1 MPLRELPFQ
10 VENRRGDPVYGHVR
24 FREGVEQAPVVVV
37 CHGFKG
43 FKDWGTFPVWG
54 RRLAEAGFVS
64 VLFNFSYNGVAPEQ
78 PTEFTRLDLFAENTF
93 TRELDDLDAV
103 LTTVVEGRLPEAS
116 VDPSR
121 LGLMG
126 HSRGGGT
133 ALLQAAADDRINA
146 LVTWSAV
153 SMFLDRFPTSW
164 IRDWE
169 TRGYAEVMNARTGQ
183 IMRLNRVLY
192 DDALAHRDRLDVRAA
207 AARVGVP
214 WLLVHAEDDAAVPFA
229 EAEALL
235 TASSGA
241 ELFKAQGD
249 HTFGGRH
256 PFDGPLPDT
265 LRAVFE
271 RTLAFFRRVL

>member
-78 PTEFTRLDLFAENTF
+78 PTDFTRLDLFAENTF
-93 TRELDDLDAV
+93 TRELDDLDAI
-103 LTTVVEGRLPEAS
+103 LTAVVEGRVPEAS
-116 VDPSR
+116 VDPSG

-133 ALLQAAADDRINA
+133 ALLQASTDDRIRA
-146 LVTWSAV
+146 LT
-153 SMFLDRFPTSW
+153 T
-164 IRDWE
+164 
-169 TRGYAEVMNARTGQ
+169 
-183 IMRLNRVLY
+183 
-192 DDALAHRDRLDVRAA
+192 
-207 AARVGVP
+207 
-214 WLLVHAEDDAAVPFA
+214 
-229 EAEALL
+229 
-235 TASSGA
+235 
-241 ELFKAQGD
+241 
-249 HTFGGRH
+249 
-256 PFDGPLPDT
+256 
-265 LRAVFE
+265 
-271 RTLAFFRRVL
+271 

>member
-1 MPLRELPFQ
+1 MPLRELSFQ
-10 VENRRGDPVYGHVR
+10 VENRRGDPVYGDVR

-43 FKDWGTFPVWG
+43 FKDWGTFPLWG

-78 PTEFTRLDLFAENTF
+78 PTDFTRLDLFAKNTF

-103 LTTVVEGRLPEAS
+103 LTAVVEGHVPEAS

-133 ALLQAAADDRINA
+133 AILHADERIRA
-146 LVTWSAV
+146 LTTWSAV
-153 SMFLDRFPTSW
+153 STFLDRFPASW
-164 IRDWE
+164 IRDWQS
-169 TRGYAEVMNARTGQ
+169 RGYAEVMNARTGQ
-183 IMRLNRVLY
+183 VMRLNRILY
-192 DDALAHRDRLDVRAA
+192 DDALAHHDRLDIRAA

-214 WLLVHAEDDAAVPFA
+214 WLLVHAEDDTAVPFA

-235 TASSGA
+235 AASSGA
-241 ELFKAQGD
+241 ELFRAQGG

-256 PFDGPLPDT
+256 PFDGPLPET

-271 RTLAFFRRVL
+271 RTLAFFRLVL